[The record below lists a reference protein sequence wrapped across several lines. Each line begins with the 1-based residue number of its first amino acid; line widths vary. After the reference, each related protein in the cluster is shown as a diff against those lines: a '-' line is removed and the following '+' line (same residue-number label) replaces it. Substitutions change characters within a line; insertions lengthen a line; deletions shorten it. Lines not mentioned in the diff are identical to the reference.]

1 MFLKDLSLLNFKN
14 HEESNLFFSEKI
26 NCFHGNNGSGKTNIL
41 DAIHYLSFTKSYF
54 LNQDTLNIKH
64 DESFFSIR
72 GKFFK
77 NEKNEIVHCS
87 IKNPG
92 KKIFKIN
99 NRQYNRFSDHIG
111 LFPLVLISPTDV
123 NLIIDGSDVR
133 RKYIDSVISQFNP
146 QYLEHLIKYNR
157 IIKQRNVKLKQLSI
171 DSYFDETLDL
181 YDEQLAPIVSLIF
194 NSRKSLLEK
203 LLPIVNLY
211 YDKISDNS
219 EKINIKYNSQMHK
232 DNYLS
237 LSKTNRKKDLLIKH
251 SSIGIHKDDFI
262 YELNGHSIKKIGSQG
277 QQKTFLM
284 ALKLA
289 QFDFIKKTLGFKPLL
304 LLDDVFDKLDEI
316 RVQELMRLVDDSK
329 FGQIFITD
337 TNIERSVN
345 IFKNINAK
353 YKLFYVDNGTVKE
366 TE

>member
-1 MFLKDLSLLNFKN
+1 MFLKELSLLNFKN
-14 HEESNLFFSEKI
+14 HEESNLFFSDKI

-54 LNQDTLNIKH
+54 LNQDILNIKH
-64 DESFFSIR
+64 DESFFSVR

-99 NRQYNRFSDHIG
+99 NSQYNRFSDHIG

-171 DSYFDETLDL
+171 DSCFDETLDL

-262 YELNGHSIKKIGSQG
+262 YELNDHSIKKIGSQG
-277 QQKTFLM
+277 QQKT
-284 ALKLA
+284 
-289 QFDFIKKTLGFKPLL
+289 IGFKPLL

-316 RVQELMRLVDDSK
+316 RVQELMRIVDDSK